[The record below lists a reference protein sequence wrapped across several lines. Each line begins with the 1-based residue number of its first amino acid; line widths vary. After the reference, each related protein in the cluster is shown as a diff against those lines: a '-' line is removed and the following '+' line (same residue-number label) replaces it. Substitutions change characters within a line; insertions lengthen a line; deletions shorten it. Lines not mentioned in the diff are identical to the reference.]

1 MGKDAFD
8 LLHPAVQRQLWDMKW
23 THLRPLQVQ
32 AIRAIL
38 ADNDHLILSAATAAG
53 KTEAAFLPI
62 ISKIADESKGCVQAL
77 YVGPLKALINDQFER
92 IRDLCGHIDVPVYHW
107 HGDVSA
113 ADKKRLIERPGGVLL
128 ITPESL
134 ESLFVNRSA
143 YLQKLFGR
151 LKFAVI
157 DELHSFL
164 GNERGLHLRSLL
176 CRLRLVQQPGEDFRL
191 VGLSA
196 TIGDMSVAQRYI
208 ELDASYTSAVIV
220 DDTFSSD
227 VKLRLYGYRE
237 VPPPKDEITTEA
249 FRVMTMDLVK
259 HCQGASNL
267 VFANAKVEV
276 EELADLASRIGAEQ
290 HLRDRFLVHHGS
302 LSAELREEAET
313 VMKSGVPATA
323 FCSSTLE
330 MGIDIGSVKMVG
342 QVGAPWS
349 VASLRQRLGRS
360 GRREGEARILRM
372 YVRCEEADAKSS
384 IFDRLHLELIQA
396 IAVVELMLKNWL
408 EPSELPRC
416 DLSTLTQ
423 QIMSVIAQTGG
434 IRADQLFDRLCG
446 RGTFRDVEKS
456 LFAMLLRQLAN
467 RDVIEQMPE
476 GDLIMGLKGEQL
488 RKDKGFYAVFATPEE
503 FAVLWN
509 GRRLGTVSLAPQVN
523 DHLLLAGQRWQV
535 SHVDYERLEISVR
548 PARGWRPPNFSGGRG
563 EIRPEIR
570 QEMRRVLSGAG
581 SYSYLNVEAGELLAE
596 ARNAAKSAD
605 LAERALVPLGT
616 LRCALMTW
624 TGTTIQATLQAM
636 LTEDETPPKDEGI
649 ALVFAVGI
657 DKVRDVI
664 RRVTL
669 REHKPSDVAENMP
682 GFQRRK
688 YDWLLSDQLKLEV
701 ASRAWVDV
709 PGAMSVLNRLHSEIS
724 T

>member
-1 MGKDAFD
+1 
-8 LLHPAVQRQLWDMKW
+8 MKW

-32 AIRAIL
+32 AIHAIL
-38 ADNDHLILSAATAAG
+38 SGNEHLILSAATASG
-53 KTEAAFLPI
+53 KTEAAFLPV
-62 ISKIADESKGCVQAL
+62 ISKIADEPKGCIQAL
-77 YVGPLKALINDQFER
+77 YVGPLKALINDQFGR
-92 IRDLCGHIDVPVYHW
+92 ICDLCSHIDVPVHHW

-113 ADKKRLIERPGGVLL
+113 AEKKRMIEHPGGVLL

-143 YLQKLFGR
+143 YLQKLFGG

-164 GNERGLHLRSLL
+164 GNERGSHLRSLL
-176 CRLRLVQQPGEDFRL
+176 CRLRLVQQPGENFRL

-208 ELDASYTSAVIV
+208 QLDASYISAVIA

-227 VKLRLYGYRE
+227 LKLRLYGYRE
-237 VPPPKDEITTEA
+237 LPPPKDEITTDA
-249 FRVMTMDLVK
+249 FREMTIDLVK

-276 EELADLASRIGAEQ
+276 EELADLASRIAAEQ

-302 LSAELREEAET
+302 LSAELREEAEA
-313 VMKSGVPATA
+313 VMKSGVPATT

-330 MGIDIGSVKMVG
+330 MGIDIGSVKMAG
-342 QVGAPWS
+342 QVGAPFS

-360 GRREGEARILRM
+360 GRREGEPRILRM
-372 YVRCEEADAKSS
+372 YVRCEDTDAKSS
-384 IFDRLHLELIQA
+384 IFDRLHLELVQA
-396 IAVVELMLKNWL
+396 IAVVELLLRDWL
-408 EPSELPRC
+408 EPQELPRC

-423 QIMSVIAQTGG
+423 QIISVIAQTGG

-456 LFAMLLRQLAN
+456 LFAMLLRQLAT

-476 GDLIMGLKGEQL
+476 GDLIMGLLGEQL
-488 RKDKGFYAVFATPEE
+488 RKDKGFYAVFATPDE

-509 GRRLGTVSLAPQVN
+509 GQRLGNISLAPQVN
-523 DHLLLAGQRWQV
+523 DHLLLAGRRWQV
-535 SHVDYERLEISVR
+535 THVDYERLEIGVQS
-548 PARGWRPPNFSGGRG
+548 ARGWRPPNFSGSGG
-563 EIRPEIR
+563 ELRPEIR
-570 QEMRRVLSGAG
+570 QEMRSVLSGRA
-581 SYSYLNVEAGELLAE
+581 SYSYLNVEADEMLAE
-596 ARNAAKSAD
+596 ARDAAKSAD
-605 LAERALVPLGT
+605 LAEKALVPLGP
-616 LRCALMTW
+616 LRCAMMTW

-636 LTEDETPPKDEGI
+636 LAEDEAPPKDEGI

-657 DKVRDVI
+657 DKVRDLI
-664 RRVTL
+664 QRATL
-669 REHKPSDVAENMP
+669 REHKPSEVAGSMP

-688 YDWLLSDQLKLEV
+688 YDWLLSDQMKLEV

-709 PGAMSVLNRLHSEIS
+709 PGAMAVLTRIHSEIS
-724 T
+724 K